1 MFVPQ
6 VTFASQPEV
15 EERCLDVMA
24 SPLEVVRI
32 YSPVRCYV
40 KYAVALVVFVAV
52 AVQLRSMMLHCCCLR
67 LVLVVVVE
75 MVVVD

>member
-1 MFVPQ
+1 MF
-6 VTFASQPEV
+6 TFQPED
-15 EERCLDVMA
+15 EEGCLDAMA
-24 SPLEVVRI
+24 SHLEIVRK

-40 KYAVALVVFVAV
+40 KYTVMLVVFVAV
-52 AVQLRSMMLHCCCLR
+52 AVQLRSMMLQCCLR